1 MSYIKNR
8 FTKLVKSNL
17 LASPWGYYK
26 KLVYLPKNLGMM
38 RNLISHIKKSNNQW
52 EIQTNENHQN
62 GVAGLA
68 SQFAS
73 EFGMTQWGRVLG
85 LLHDKG
91 KEQKTFQQHIK
102 KESGYKPDIT
112 VEGDYNHAYVG
123 ALIAKELFKSP
134 PYYQFID
141 NILMGHHRGLY
152 DHGDK
157 EEILKKKI
165 PDDVSVETLS
175 EELKKEKLNI
185 PPLGSLKDVHHLIR
199 MLYSCLVD
207 ADYLDTEHFMLPEQF
222 RLRGGKSTV
231 EELLLKLEVY
241 LSNLKRNVSNTGI
254 NRIRNEVQQYCIDAS
269 EDDVDFY
276 SLTVP
281 TGGGK
286 TLSSV
291 LWALRHANKNGLRR
305 IIIAIPYTSIITQ
318 TAATLRNIFGDENV
332 LEHHSNV
339 NLMDENESSQRLK
352 LATENW
358 DYPIVVT
365 TNVQLFESLFSN
377 KPSDCRKLH
386 NIVNSVLI
394 LDEVQTL
401 PMGFL
406 QPIVDTLDTLKRV
419 FNVSILFTTASQPVL
434 NGRIEGTNPLV
445 GFDALPQIK
454 EIVPPKADL
463 HERLRRVILDIDNIP
478 QSYNDIAKKM
488 AQHSRVLC
496 IVNTRKDAKEIYS
509 RLPKEGICLH
519 LSRMMCPAHVRE
531 TIESIKDA
539 LKSDSNKVIRVVA
552 TQLIEA
558 GVDIDF
564 PVVYRQEAGLD
575 SILQAAGRCNREGR
589 LKLCTTHVFTL
600 QNGLPLGHITQTNN
614 ARKNMIGDYDW
625 FSPKAMAEYF
635 RQLHAQIGDFDKPK
649 IKVLLYTPQMQ
660 FEEAANN
667 FQLIDDSTTSIVVN
681 WERKNVHSLIEHL
694 QSEGFSYTLMKEIAQ
709 YSVNVRNKDLKILL
723 EAGVIEEIKE
733 GVLFVRDTDFYDE
746 KIGLI
751 TGNHWLEES
760 LIV

>member
-1 MSYIKNR
+1 MSTI
-8 FTKLVKSNL
+8 
-17 LASPWGYYK
+17 
-26 KLVYLPKNLGMM
+26 
-38 RNLISHIKKSNNQW
+38 ISHIKQVGTNW
-52 EIQTNENHQN
+52 EIQFNEDHQK
-62 GVAGLA
+62 GVAD
-68 SQFAS
+68 FAS
-73 EFGMTQWGRVLG
+73 KFAGEFGMAEWGRVLG

-91 KEQKTFQQHIK
+91 KEQKTFQQHIQ
-102 KESGYKPDIT
+102 KESGYAPDT
-112 VEGDYNHAYVG
+112 KVEGDYNHAYVG
-123 ALIAKELFKSP
+123 ALIAKELFNSP
-134 PYYQFID
+134 HPYYQFID

-157 EEILKKKI
+157 EEILKKEI
-165 PDDVSVETLS
+165 PNDVSVKPLD
-175 EELKKEKLNI
+175 EKFNM
-185 PPLGSLKDVHHLIR
+185 PPLKSPKDVHHFIR

-207 ADYLDTEHFMLPEQF
+207 ADYLDTEHFMMPEQF

-231 EELLLKLEVY
+231 NELLLKLEAY
-241 LSNLKRNVSNTGI
+241 LDELKKHAADTEVNK
-254 NRIRNEVQQYCIDAS
+254 IRNEVQRYCTNAS
-269 EDDVDFY
+269 EGDVDFY

-291 LWALRHANKNGLRR
+291 LWALLHAKKNGLKRV
-305 IIIAIPYTSIITQ
+305 IIAIPYTSIITQ
-318 TAATLRNIFGDENV
+318 TAAVLRNIFGDENV

-339 NLMDENESSQRLK
+339 NPTEEECETTKKLK

-358 DYPIVVT
+358 DYPIIIT

-401 PMGFL
+401 PVEFL

-434 NGRIEGTNPLV
+434 SGRIEGTNPLV
-445 GFDALPQIK
+445 SFDALPQIK
-454 EIVPPKADL
+454 EIVPQKANL
-463 HERLRRVILDIDNIP
+463 HERLRRVILDIDNTP
-478 QSYNDIAKKM
+478 QSYDDIAKKV

-509 RLPKEGICLH
+509 RLPKDGICLH

-531 TIESIKDA
+531 TIEHIKDA

-589 LKLCTTHVFTL
+589 LGFCTTHVFTL
-600 QNGLPLGHITQTNN
+600 QNRLPHGFITQTNN
-614 ARKNMIGDYDW
+614 ARKNMVGDYDW
-625 FSPKAMAEYF
+625 FSPKAMTEYF
-635 RQLHAQIGDFDKPK
+635 RKLHKQICNFDKPK
-649 IKVLLYTPQMQ
+649 IKELLYTSQKQ

-681 WERKNVHSLIEHL
+681 WEKGNVPSLVEHL
-694 QSEGFSYTLMKEIAQ
+694 QSGGYSYSLMKELAQ
-709 YSVNVRNKDLKILL
+709 YCVNVRNKDLKILL

-733 GVLFVRDTDFYDE
+733 GVLFIRDTDFYDE

-751 TGNHWLEES
+751 TENHWLEES